1 MRFTSIIA
9 LVLLSGLVFAA
20 SAMAGQGTEIPEW
33 RYWWDVVWRIL
44 NFLILAFFLVKMAKQ
59 PLKEFLSGQRKAV
72 EEEIVELE
80 QARSQAQAE
89 LEKWLAKANNLEKEL
104 ADYEQALAEV
114 ARKQQEGML
123 ADAEAESRRIMD
135 RARIWA
141 DQALRKARQRL
152 AAEIVEMAGQ
162 LAVEKLQS
170 AMTAEDRARLIQKFA
185 EDIESSRAA

>member
-1 MRFTSIIA
+1 MRFTSIIT

-33 RYWWDVVWRIL
+33 RYWWDVAWKIV

-72 EEEIVELE
+72 EEEIAELE
-80 QARSQAQAE
+80 QARNQARAE

-114 ARKQQEGML
+114 ARRQQESML
-123 ADAEAESRRIMD
+123 ADAEAESARIMD
-135 RARIWA
+135 RAQIWA
-141 DQALRKARQRL
+141 EQALRKARQRL

-170 AMTAEDRARLIQKFA
+170 IMTAEDRARLIQKFT
-185 EDIESSRAA
+185 EDITSSRAA